1 MSWQLACTNTNTVG
15 YRMMITLFLTP
26 WTTTKQR
33 EIRQFTVMERVKEQ
47 NQNPK
52 QPPPKTQQNLMT
64 GTKEMLA
71 TYSLPRE
78 LDYEL
83 GCCSSSISKINSF
96 SLGLDMLEST
106 CASHDMFHVPSK
118 HCMLLVQI
126 CTRAEC
132 DKAGKNKDIRVRI
145 LSH

>member
-52 QPPPKTQQNLMT
+52 QIHPKNTAESDDWHRRDVGHLLI
-64 GTKEMLA
+64 TKR
-71 TYSLPRE
+71 TE
-78 LDYEL
+78 L
-83 GCCSSSISKINSF
+83 
-96 SLGLDMLEST
+96 
-106 CASHDMFHVPSK
+106 
-118 HCMLLVQI
+118 
-126 CTRAEC
+126 
-132 DKAGKNKDIRVRI
+132 
-145 LSH
+145 